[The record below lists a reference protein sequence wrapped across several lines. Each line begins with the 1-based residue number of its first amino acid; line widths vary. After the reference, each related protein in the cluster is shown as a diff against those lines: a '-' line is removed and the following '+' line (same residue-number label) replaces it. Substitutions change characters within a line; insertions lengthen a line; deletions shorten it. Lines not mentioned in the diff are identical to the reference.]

1 MRKFKFD
8 IDDWTGGNTIGKS
21 MGDAIGSTV
30 PNVTFTLDLS
40 IVDNEPISFNY
51 NGLVPILIDWGD
63 GTKNKYNKKGTI
75 QHKYQKTEDVLLKVF
90 IESKYLDIL
99 NKESVAH
106 TGALSSNPILINYN
120 NDNKVFNEY
129 NIYGIQGIAHNYFLK
144 YQSENSYEIYEF
156 PEITINVKEC
166 IHTLKPY
173 TFASTKLYGTIN
185 LPNSLTKIEDFV
197 FTNTTFYGDIIIPD
211 SVTYIGTDV
220 FNNSSFYNCDTVSL
234 PFSIDTVPDCMFLLY
249 HGDEFIPLPRISNIG
264 RVSFAYAYVS
274 SNLVIPNY
282 IKNIDSFA
290 FYSALIY
297 TITFDEGI
305 KSIGNF
311 AFATHTMACDVI
323 LPESLELLYESAF
336 LKLGDRSVPPKSEA
350 LTVYVCE
357 DTSII
362 PHKATG
368 NYVKPNIVK
377 YKKGNKPKQKS
388 FDL

>member
-1 MRKFKFD
+1 MREFKFD
-8 IDDWTGGNTIGKS
+8 IDDWTGGNTISKD
-21 MGDAIGSTV
+21 MGDVVGSTV
-30 PNVTFTLDLS
+30 INVTFTLDLS

-106 TGALSSNPILINYN
+106 TGGVLPSDPILINYN
-120 NDNKVFNEY
+120 NENDIFNEY

-144 YQSENSYEIYEF
+144 YQPGNSYKIYECPNF
-156 PEITINVKEC
+156 IINVKEG
-166 IHTLKPY
+166 IHTLKPCA
-173 TFASTKLYGTIN
+173 FASTKLYGTIN
-185 LPNSLTKIEDFV
+185 LPNSLIKIEDYAFS
-197 FTNTTFYGDIIIPD
+197 NTKFYGDIIIPD
-211 SVTYIGTDV
+211 SVTYIGNDV
-220 FNNSSFYNCDTVSL
+220 FNNSSFYNCDTISL
-234 PFSIDTVPDCMFLLY
+234 PSGMDTVPDYMFILY

-264 RVSFAYAYVS
+264 NASFANAYVS

-297 TITFDEGI
+297 TIIFEEGV
-305 KSIGNF
+305 KSIGAF
-311 AFATHTMACDVI
+311 AFATYTMACDVI
-323 LPESLELLYESAF
+323 LPESLEQLHENAF
-336 LKLGDRSVPPKSEA
+336 LKLGDMSAPPESEA
-350 LTVYVCE
+350 ITVYVCE

-362 PHKATG
+362 PYKATG
-368 NYVKPNIVK
+368 NYTKPNIVK
-377 YKKGNKPKQKS
+377 YKKGNKPK
-388 FDL
+388 